1 MKYYTWK
8 LKWELNPATG
18 SEEGTDPTNTV
29 NNDDVRV
36 YPQFS
41 LPNEIR
47 KDEVYY
53 AVCMQGSLTPSELT
67 EWSVEEITAESLLT
81 AAQTLNADV
90 TLVDGL
96 LVWPSLETQP

>member
-8 LKWELNPATG
+8 LKWEVSPTTG
-18 SEEGTDPTNTV
+18 SEEGTDPTNIV
-29 NNDDVRV
+29 NNDVVRV
-36 YPQFS
+36 EPLFNV
-41 LPNEIR
+41 PNEIR

-53 AVCMQGSLTPSELT
+53 AVCIQGSLIPSELT
-67 EWSVEEITAESLLT
+67 EWFVEEISAESLLT
-81 AAQTLNADV
+81 AAQTLNSDV